1 MAKPDSVLYTRKG
14 CHLCEVA
21 HAELLRQGLIP
32 RVVDI
37 DEDPAWTERYTDCV
51 PVVWIDGRERFR
63 GRVNAVLLQ
72 RLIRS
77 L

>member
-1 MAKPDSVLYTRKG
+1 MATPDSVLFTRKG
-14 CHLCEVA
+14 CHLCDDA
-21 HAELLRQGLIP
+21 HAVLVRHGLQP

-37 DEDPAWTERYTDCV
+37 DDDPKWADRYTDCV

-72 RLIRS
+72 RLMRS

>member
-1 MAKPDSVLYTRKG
+1 MATPNAVLYTRKG
-14 CHLCEVA
+14 CHLCDDA
-21 HAELLRQGLIP
+21 HAELVRHGLQP

-37 DEDPAWTERYTDCV
+37 DEDPEWKDRYTDCV

-63 GRVNAVLLQ
+63 GRVNPVLLQ

>member
-21 HAELLRQGLIP
+21 HAELLRQGLMP
-32 RVVDI
+32 QVVDI
-37 DEDPAWTERYTDCV
+37 DEDPTWTERYTDGA

>member
-1 MAKPDSVLYTRKG
+1 MATPDSVLYTRKG
-14 CHLCEVA
+14 CHLCDDA
-21 HAELLRQGLIP
+21 HAELVRHGLTP

-37 DEDPAWTERYTDCV
+37 DQDPELAERYTDCV
-51 PVVWIDGRERFR
+51 PVVWIEGRERFR

-72 RLIRS
+72 RLMRS